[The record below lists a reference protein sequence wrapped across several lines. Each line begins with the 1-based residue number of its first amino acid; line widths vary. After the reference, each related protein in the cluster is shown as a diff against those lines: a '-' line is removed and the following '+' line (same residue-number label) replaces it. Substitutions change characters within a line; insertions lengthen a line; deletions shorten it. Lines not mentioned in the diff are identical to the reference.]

1 MKLQS
6 TSNMQPYK
14 IRLVWQMELEEA
26 RRGQSS
32 RASSP
37 SDNDGGDSHRSFP
50 AIRTTASPLQSLDL
64 AAISSPAASS
74 SGYIK
79 ARRQQPY
86 LLKSPFQLAAVCDR
100 IQGRA
105 LHIIQ

>member
-1 MKLQS
+1 
-6 TSNMQPYK
+6 
-14 IRLVWQMELEEA
+14 MELEEA

-50 AIRTTASPLQSLDL
+50 AIRTTVSPLQSRMSLDL

-79 ARRQQPY
+79 VRDQQALPILPGCCLRRR
-86 LLKSPFQLAAVCDR
+86 V
-100 IQGRA
+100 IQRQGSA
-105 LHIIQ
+105 WHKV